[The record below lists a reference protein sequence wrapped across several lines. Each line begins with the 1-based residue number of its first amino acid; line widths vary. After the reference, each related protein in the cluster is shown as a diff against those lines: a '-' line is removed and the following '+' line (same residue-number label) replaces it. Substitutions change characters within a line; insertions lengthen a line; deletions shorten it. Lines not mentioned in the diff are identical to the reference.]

1 MRPSRVLGPVA
12 PALVVVACHASGPA
26 DAPTAGDR
34 LELTARI
41 CAKVTSCAH
50 PHDAPRDRDPA
61 ACFDASMAHPVQE
74 SDPLEA
80 CILAARGC
88 AAVDACARD
97 RADAPT
103 ASYCRSHPGT
113 RTGCDGNHFITC
125 SPDDPA
131 ESTAVDCSAFGAT
144 CGDLPPAGGLMAR
157 GCISPRLCPPGAPE
171 VHCDG
176 ALAVVTCRDGATGRT
191 ACPAAARCEEHKG
204 NDGAVSAVCE
214 SPDHRDEHAE
224 PGVSRAASGP
234 RTCEHASPQC
244 DGDTLTFCAAG
255 RRFHVSCPQIGL
267 GACDPDAHGVD
278 AACAPAARGPAPA
291 SPPP

>member
-1 MRPSRVLGPVA
+1 MRLSRVLGPVG

-26 DAPTAGDR
+26 GAPTPADR
-34 LELTARI
+34 LDLAARI

-61 ACFDASMAHPVQE
+61 ACVDASMAHPIKE

-80 CILAARGC
+80 CILAARSC

-97 RADAPT
+97 RADAST
-103 ASYCRSHPGT
+103 TSYCRSHPGT
-113 RTGCDGNHFITC
+113 RTGCDGNHFIKC

-131 ESTAVDCSAFGAT
+131 ESTAVDCRAFGAS
-144 CGDLPPAGGLMAR
+144 CGDLPAAGGLMAR
-157 GCISPRLCPPGAPE
+157 GCISPSLCPAGAPE

-176 ALAVVTCRDGATGRT
+176 ALGVVTCRDGATERT

-204 NDGAVSAVCE
+204 NDGAVSAACQ
-214 SPDHRDEHAE
+214 SADPRDEHADL
-224 PGVSRAASGP
+224 GAARVAPGP
-234 RTCEHASPQC
+234 RACEHAAPTC
-244 DGDTLTFCAAG
+244 EGDTLTFCAAG

-267 GACDPDAHGVD
+267 GTCDPDARGVD
-278 AACAPAARGPAPA
+278 AACSQATRGSVPA
-291 SPPP
+291 SPP